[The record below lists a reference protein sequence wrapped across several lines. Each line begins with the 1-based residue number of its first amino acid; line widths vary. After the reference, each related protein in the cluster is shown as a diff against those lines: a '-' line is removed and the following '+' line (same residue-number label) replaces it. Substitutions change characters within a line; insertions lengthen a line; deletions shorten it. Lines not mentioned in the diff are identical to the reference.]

1 VKMAVQPFSVT
12 MDLSMISSRQRAN
25 AIRALAMDAVQQA
38 KSGHPGAPLGMADIA
53 EALWT
58 GFLRHNPANPKWS
71 NRDRFVLSNGH
82 GSMLIYALL
91 HLTGYDL
98 PMAELEKFRQ
108 LGSRTPGHPEFGHT
122 PGVETTTGPLG
133 QGLANAVG
141 LAIAE
146 KLLAAHFNR
155 TLDDQDFQIVD
166 HCTYTFVGD
175 GCLMEGISHEVA
187 SLAGTLGLGKLICLY
202 DDNGISIDGDV
213 KGWFTDDTP
222 ARFRAYGWQV
232 IDRVDGHDGQAVA
245 EALEIARNESTKP
258 TLICCQTTIGYG
270 APTKA
275 GTAASHGSPLGVEEI
290 SGARAALDWTHPPFV
305 VPAEIA
311 QSWDARDRGAA
322 LEASW
327 EALFR
332 GYQQHFPE
340 LAAEFS
346 RRHGGD
352 LPAQWPAAMDALL
365 ETTNSLG
372 ENLASRQASAK
383 VIAHMAELLPEL
395 VGGSADLTGSNLTN
409 WPAMQPVSAEQPDG
423 NYIYYGV
430 REFGMTAIANGLAL
444 HGGILP
450 FTGTF
455 LVFMDYAKN
464 AVRMAALMGLRNVL
478 VYTHDSIGQGEDG
491 PTHQPIEH
499 LASLR
504 GMPNMSVWRP
514 ADGVETVVAWRAAVE
529 RQCGPTALVLSRQ
542 SLPHQARSA
551 TQIADVKRGAYVLCD
566 SAEPAQIIIIATGS
580 EVGIAVQAFAALAKQ
595 GVAARVV
602 SMPSADVFEA
612 QDQAYRD
619 SVLPPT
625 NRHRL
630 AVESAHADYWWKW
643 VGLDG
648 RVIGMTSFGESG
660 PGGEVLQHFGF
671 TAENIVDVARSMI

>member
-1 VKMAVQPFSVT
+1 
-12 MDLSMISSRQRAN
+12 MISSRQRAN

-53 EALWT
+53 ETLWT

-98 PMAELEKFRQ
+98 PMSELEKFRQ
-108 LGSRTPGHPEFGHT
+108 LGSRTPGHPEYGHT

-245 EALEIARNESTKP
+245 EALEIARNESSKP

-275 GTAASHGSPLGVEEI
+275 GTAASHGSPLGAEEI
-290 SGARAALDWTHPPFV
+290 SGARAALDWSHPPFV
-305 VPAEIA
+305 VPDEIA

-352 LPAQWPAAMDALL
+352 LPSQWPTAMDALL

-409 WPAMQPVSAEQPDG
+409 WPAMQPVSVEQPDG

-504 GMPNMSVWRP
+504 DMPNMSVWRP
-514 ADGVETVVAWRAAVE
+514 ADGVETVVAWRGAIE

-542 SLPHQARSA
+542 SLPHQTRTAA
-551 TQIADVKRGAYVLCD
+551 QIADIKRGAYVLCD

-580 EVGIAVQAFAALAKQ
+580 EVSIAVQAFTELAKQ

>member
-1 VKMAVQPFSVT
+1 MAVQPFSVT

-53 EALWT
+53 EALWA

-305 VPAEIA
+305 VPVEIA

-648 RVIGMTSFGESG
+648 RVIGMTRFGESG

>member
-1 VKMAVQPFSVT
+1 MALQPFSVT
-12 MDLSMISSRQRAN
+12 TDLNMISSRQRAN

-53 EALWT
+53 ETLWT

-98 PMAELEKFRQ
+98 PMSELEKFRQ
-108 LGSRTPGHPEFGHT
+108 LGSRTPGHPEYGHT

-245 EALEIARNESTKP
+245 EALEIARNESSKP

-275 GTAASHGSPLGVEEI
+275 GTAASHGSPLGAEEI
-290 SGARAALDWTHPPFV
+290 SGARAALDWSHPPFV
-305 VPAEIA
+305 VPDEIA

-352 LPAQWPAAMDALL
+352 LPSQWPTAMDALL

-409 WPAMQPVSAEQPDG
+409 WPAMLPVSVDQPDG

-504 GMPNMSVWRP
+504 DMPNMSVWRP
-514 ADGVETVVAWRAAVE
+514 ADGVETVVAWRGAIE

-542 SLPHQARSA
+542 SLPHQTRTAA
-551 TQIADVKRGAYVLCD
+551 QIADIKRGAYVLCD

-580 EVGIAVQAFAALAKQ
+580 EVSIAVQAFTELAKQ

-612 QDQAYRD
+612 QDQAYRN
-619 SVLPPT
+619 SVLPPA

-648 RVIGMTSFGESG
+648 QVIGMTRFGESG
-660 PGGEVLQHFGF
+660 PGGEVLKHFGF

>member
-1 VKMAVQPFSVT
+1 MATEPFSVT
-12 MDLSMISSRQRAN
+12 TDLNMISSRQRAN

-53 EALWT
+53 ETLWT

-98 PMAELEKFRQ
+98 PMSELEKFRQ

-155 TLDDQDFQIVD
+155 TLNDQDFQIVD

-213 KGWFTDDTP
+213 KDWFTDDTP

-245 EALEIARNESTKP
+245 AALEIARNESAKP

-275 GTAASHGSPLGVEEI
+275 GTAASHGAPLGAEEI
-290 SGARAALDWTHPPFV
+290 SGARAALDWSHPPFV
-305 VPAEIA
+305 VPDEIA

-365 ETTNSLG
+365 ETTDSLG

-409 WPAMQPVSAEQPDG
+409 WPTMQPVSAEQPDG

-514 ADGVETVVAWRAAVE
+514 ADGVETVVAWRGAVE
-529 RQCGPTALVLSRQ
+529 RQGGPTALVLSRQ

-551 TQIADVKRGAYVLCD
+551 AQIADIKRGAYVLCD
-566 SAEPAQIIIIATGS
+566 SAEPAQLIIIATGS
-580 EVGIAVQAFAALAKQ
+580 EVSIAVQAFAALAKQ

-619 SVLPPT
+619 SVLPPA

-630 AVESAHADYWWKW
+630 AVESAHVDYWWKW

-648 RVIGMTSFGESG
+648 RVIGMTGFGESG

>member
-1 VKMAVQPFSVT
+1 MATEPFSVT
-12 MDLSMISSRQRAN
+12 TDLNMISSRQRAN

-53 EALWT
+53 ETLWT

-98 PMAELEKFRQ
+98 PMSELEKFRQ

-155 TLDDQDFQIVD
+155 TLNDQDFQIVD

-213 KGWFTDDTP
+213 KDWFTDDTP

-245 EALEIARNESTKP
+245 AALEIARNESAKP

-275 GTAASHGSPLGVEEI
+275 GTAASHGAPLGAEEI
-290 SGARAALDWTHPPFV
+290 SGARAALDWSHPPFV
-305 VPAEIA
+305 VPDEIA

-340 LAAEFS
+340 LAAEFN

-365 ETTNSLG
+365 ETTDSLG

-409 WPAMQPVSAEQPDG
+409 WPTMQPVSAEQPDG

-514 ADGVETVVAWRAAVE
+514 ADGVETVVAWRGAVE
-529 RQCGPTALVLSRQ
+529 RQGGPTALVLSRQ

-551 TQIADVKRGAYVLCD
+551 AQIADIKRGAYVLCD
-566 SAEPAQIIIIATGS
+566 SAEPAQLIIIATGS

-619 SVLPPT
+619 RVLPPA

-630 AVESAHADYWWKW
+630 AVESAHVDYWWKW

-660 PGGEVLQHFGF
+660 PGGEVLKHFGF